1 MFDRDWLIPARHSFT
16 FQFFNPTMQHEF
28 TLRRIRRWTLFVMV
42 GLFLSGAT
50 AIPLVTELDW
60 LVKLTGARQLVE
72 TPAAT
77 HAPEWATWLVNV
89 NRALQETSEE
99 HPILFYGTDWLA
111 FGHFV
116 IAIAFI
122 GALRDPVRNAWLYDF
137 GLIACVLVIPF
148 ALVSGAVRGI
158 PFWWRLIDCS
168 FGVFGFIPLWF
179 CRKWTWEI
187 ESAAR
192 GRSGTSKSST
202 ADRQG

>member
-1 MFDRDWLIPARHSFT
+1 MSSDP
-16 FQFFNPTMQHEF
+16 
-28 TLRRIRRWTLFVMV
+28 TLRRVRRWTLFVML
-42 GLFLSGAT
+42 GLVLSGAT

-60 LVKLTGARQLVE
+60 LVKLTGARQMVE
-72 TPAAT
+72 TPAST

-89 NRALQETSEE
+89 NRALQQTSEE

-148 ALVSGAVRGI
+148 ALVSGALRGI

-187 ESAAR
+187 ESAAC